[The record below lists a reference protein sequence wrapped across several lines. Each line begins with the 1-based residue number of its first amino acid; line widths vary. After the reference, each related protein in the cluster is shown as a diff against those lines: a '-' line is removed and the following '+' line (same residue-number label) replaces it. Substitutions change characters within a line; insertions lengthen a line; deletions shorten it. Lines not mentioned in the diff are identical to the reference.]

1 MKKILHVFKT
11 YFPDAP
17 GGVQEAIRAIS
28 RYTRDYGFQHSVFT
42 LSPHPVPLEIDFE
55 GALVHREKQVAAP
68 LSCPI
73 GNWRSIRELRR
84 MAENADIILYHYPW
98 PFGDLMSLGIKD
110 KPSIVLYHSDIIKQ
124 RYTNILY
131 APLRDFFLERSAVIV
146 ATSPNYAESSV
157 VLQKYRSKLR
167 MIPLT
172 SIPEEETE
180 DDKIIK
186 ELKLARKPFVLF
198 VGVLRYY
205 KGLDTLIKAAKNVD
219 CCFIIAGEGPERA
232 YLESARID
240 LRNDYAVSK
249 YAAELVLALF
259 KNDFEITIVRPFN
272 YTGRGQ
278 AQTFLIP
285 KIVEAFRNK
294 QPELELGNLN
304 VSRDFSDV
312 RDVASVYAR
321 LVDLPSNFDIIN
333 ICSGRAYSIGQIVK
347 ICSSLTHHD
356 VHIKTNPHFVRKNDI
371 LKQCGD
377 ADLLNAKMGV
387 NFKRRMLSETLHWM
401 IFP

>member
-1 MKKILHVFKT
+1 MNAKKILLT
-11 YFPDAP
+11 GA
-17 GGVQEAIRAIS
+17 S
-28 RYTRDYGFQHSVFT
+28 GFTGKYLYKELIASGFEVSALTNNLQVDGKRVDIVDRESVFC
-42 LSPHPVPLEIDFE
+42 IFE
-55 GALVHREKQVAAP
+55 K
-68 LSCPI
+68 
-73 GNWRSIRELRR
+73 
-84 MAENADIILYHYPW
+84 
-98 PFGDLMSLGIKD
+98 IKPD
-110 KPSIVLYHSDIIKQ
+110 C
-124 RYTNILY
+124 
-131 APLRDFFLERSAVIV
+131 VIHLAGV
-146 ATSPNYAESSV
+146 SSV
-157 VLQKYRSKLR
+157 TAADYQAIYRTNVEGTRVLAEACRQYCVGKFIFSS
-167 MIPLT
+167 T
-172 SIPEEETE
+172 SNVYGSTKEE
-180 DDKIIK
+180 
-186 ELKLARKPFVLF
+186 VL
-198 VGVLRYY
+198 
-205 KGLDTLIKAAKNVD
+205 N
-219 CCFIIAGEGPERA
+219 
-232 YLESARID
+232 ESARID

-294 QPELELGNLN
+294 EPELELGNLN